1 LTTARAN
8 RFRAMLDA
16 SIEEFVCEA
25 AGLPAPGICVI
36 LADLEREEE
45 CVASRGG
52 VDAQRLLID
61 NKNLPDERQDKDEP
75 PRLSWD
81 PNAPPAPVDVHAF
94 SRRAG
99 EIIARAARAA
109 CKGFRRD

>member
-1 LTTARAN
+1 MA
-8 RFRAMLDA
+8 LDRN
-16 SIEEFVCEA
+16 
-25 AGLPAPGICVI
+25 GIDVSGI
-36 LADLEREEE
+36 RHMG
-45 CVASRGG
+45 RGEG
-52 VDAQRLLID
+52 SFPMRKID

>member
-1 LTTARAN
+1 MITIHIPG
-8 RFRAMLDA
+8 
-16 SIEEFVCEA
+16 SKC
-25 AGLPAPGICVI
+25 APHGSSS
-36 LADLEREEE
+36 EPKHH
-45 CVASRGG
+45 SRVSGQTG
-52 VDAQRLLID
+52 ATP
-61 NKNLPDERQDKDEP
+61 NPPDERQDKDEP

-94 SRRAG
+94 ARRAG

>member
-1 LTTARAN
+1 MRK
-8 RFRAMLDA
+8 
-16 SIEEFVCEA
+16 
-25 AGLPAPGICVI
+25 
-36 LADLEREEE
+36 
-45 CVASRGG
+45 
-52 VDAQRLLID
+52 ID

-75 PRLSWD
+75 P
-81 PNAPPAPVDVHAF
+81 PPAPVDVHAF

>member
-1 LTTARAN
+1 MA
-8 RFRAMLDA
+8 LDRNGIDV
-16 SIEEFVCEA
+16 SGIRHMGRGKGSFPMRKIEK
-25 AGLPAPGICVI
+25 
-36 LADLEREEE
+36 
-45 CVASRGG
+45 
-52 VDAQRLLID
+52 
-61 NKNLPDERQDKDEP
+61 KNPPDERQDKDEP

>member
-1 LTTARAN
+1 MRK
-8 RFRAMLDA
+8 
-16 SIEEFVCEA
+16 IE
-25 AGLPAPGICVI
+25 
-36 LADLEREEE
+36 
-45 CVASRGG
+45 
-52 VDAQRLLID
+52 
-61 NKNLPDERQDKDEP
+61 PDERQDKDEP

-94 SRRAG
+94 ALRAG